1 MVDEGE
7 ILLTAVTVTLQISGM
22 LLIKCSVID
31 SIRILN
37 IWHVEPR
44 EYLDNSIVVTDLAKN
59 QRIQSDPDPHLILD
73 FWNHKKIPQ
82 LVQEIYLLN
91 KLLFSYLDDSFES
104 LKICGFDRR
113 KTLD

>member
-37 IWHVEPR
+37 I
-44 EYLDNSIVVTDLAKN
+44 
-59 QRIQSDPDPHLILD
+59 
-73 FWNHKKIPQ
+73 
-82 LVQEIYLLN
+82 
-91 KLLFSYLDDSFES
+91 
-104 LKICGFDRR
+104 
-113 KTLD
+113 